1 MFGLNEAILS
11 ILTGIRN
18 WDMEYMSMVAPAF
31 NRTGDKSDGNFNPA
45 ANTTLT
51 KNMYQW
57 DAVNIPAGVTVT
69 AKAPGLLILANTVT
83 ISGLLTASG
92 LGAAG
97 GSANIVGSDGGGFFG
112 GGGGAGGASGSGVE
126 DGGNGG
132 KGRALGGVRRKGGS
146 GLPGGNDIDAFSNLL
161 SSLGVNVGGGGG
173 GGGNDYYGQGKGG
186 SGGGYIYIVAN
197 KITIN
202 SGGAIRAEGLNGQ
215 ANGMNAGGG
224 GGGGGGAIILDSISI
239 TNSGTLSV
247 AGGAGGAGGQNGYAG
262 GKGGAG
268 YIRIIKRRAV

>member
-31 NRTGDKSDGNFNPA
+31 NRTGDKSDGNFNPT

-97 GSANIVGSDGGGFFG
+97 GSADNDGSDGGGFFG
-112 GGGGAGGASGSGVE
+112 GGGGAGGARASDAE

-146 GLPGGNDIDAFSNLL
+146 GLPGGDDIDAFSNLL
-161 SSLGVNVGGGGG
+161 S
-173 GGGNDYYGQGKGG
+173 
-186 SGGGYIYIVAN
+186 
-197 KITIN
+197 
-202 SGGAIRAEGLNGQ
+202 
-215 ANGMNAGGG
+215 
-224 GGGGGGAIILDSISI
+224 
-239 TNSGTLSV
+239 
-247 AGGAGGAGGQNGYAG
+247 
-262 GKGGAG
+262 
-268 YIRIIKRRAV
+268 

>member
-11 ILTGIRN
+11 ILTNIRN
-18 WDMEYMSMVAPAF
+18 WNMEYMSIVAPAF
-31 NRTGDKSDGNFNPA
+31 NRTGDKSDGNFNPT

-57 DAVNIPAGVTVT
+57 DTVNIPAGVTVT
-69 AKAPGLLILANTVT
+69 AKAPGLLLLANTVT

-97 GSANIVGSDGGGFFG
+97 GGPGVAGANGGGFFG
-112 GGGGAGGASGSGVE
+112 GGGGAGGASGLSGRN

-132 KGRALGGVRRKGGS
+132 KGRALGGVSRTEGS
-146 GLPGGNDIDAFSNLL
+146 GLPGGNDTDAFSNLL

-173 GGGNDYYGQGKGG
+173 GGGNDSWGQGKGG
-186 SGGGYIYIVAN
+186 NGGGYIYIVAN
-197 KITIN
+197 KIIIN

-247 AGGAGGAGGQNGYAG
+247 AGGTGGAGGQYGYAG
-262 GKGGAG
+262 GNGGNG
-268 YIRIIKRRAV
+268 YLRIIRRRL